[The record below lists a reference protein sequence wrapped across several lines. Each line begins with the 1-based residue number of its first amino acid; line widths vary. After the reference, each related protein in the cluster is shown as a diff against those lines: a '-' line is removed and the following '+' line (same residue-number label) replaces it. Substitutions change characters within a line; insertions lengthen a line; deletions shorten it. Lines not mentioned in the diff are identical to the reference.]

1 MAPQTRKNE
10 EMGYAAV
17 YNEKKKG
24 LRLIF
29 FKLKINELQ
38 GEFDFFKK
46 KLKLVLV
53 NIKS

>member
-1 MAPQTRKNE
+1 MKKWAMQRFITK
-10 EMGYAAV
+10 
-17 YNEKKKG
+17 KKKG

-29 FKLKINELQ
+29 FKLKINKLQ